1 MTGSD
6 QERIVTIPRITFV
19 LAVLA
24 SGVLATG
31 LAGCSR
37 ESGEVVTAADTVVY
51 FDTATRQT
59 ISLPQLAE
67 LPAAHPETGRRTL
80 VRARYC
86 SQCDQWHA
94 SPPLDVLQRDPRAR
108 NCPQC
113 GKPVTNDRP
122 ADQSM

>member
-1 MTGSD
+1 MT
-6 QERIVTIPRITFV
+6 TPRFTFV
-19 LAVLA
+19 LAVLV
-24 SGVLATG
+24 SGVLPSG
-31 LAGCSR
+31 FAGCSR
-37 ESGEVVTAADTVVY
+37 QSDESATAADTVVY

-59 ISLPQLAE
+59 ISLPQRAE

-113 GKPVTNDRP
+113 GKPVSSDPP
-122 ADQSM
+122 AEEPS